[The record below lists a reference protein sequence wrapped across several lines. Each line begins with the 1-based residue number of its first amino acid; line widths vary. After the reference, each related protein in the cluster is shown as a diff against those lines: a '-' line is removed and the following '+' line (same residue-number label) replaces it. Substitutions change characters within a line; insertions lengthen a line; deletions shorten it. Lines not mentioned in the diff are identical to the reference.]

1 MNEKLDLKWCNGEK
15 LYIVYTQHLQPRK
28 QGPDADSKSEKK
40 NRSRAH
46 KHKPL
51 VAL

>member
-40 NRSRAH
+40 TDPEHTNTNH
-46 KHKPL
+46 L
-51 VAL
+51 